1 MIGRALLS
9 RRATVGAESAT
20 PATPQAA
27 SSAVLWTSAITPI
40 AVLAIAGGIAYY
52 IVKSEP
58 DRRAGHTL
66 F

>member
-1 MIGRALLS
+1 MVGRALLP
-9 RRATVGAESAT
+9 RAYVGADSAAPVQP
-20 PATPQAA
+20 PAV

-40 AVLAIAGGIAYY
+40 AVLAIAGGVAYY

-58 DRRAGHTL
+58 DRRAGHTI